1 MVVTILA
8 PVARRGAP
16 ATAIAQVADLRPGV
30 VDGIRWSAG
39 ADRAGLDGDDFARV
53 LA

>member
-16 ATAIAQVADLRPGV
+16 ATAIAQVAGLRPGV
-30 VDGIRWSAG
+30 VAGILTRYRLRVACAAG
-39 ADRAGLDGDDFARV
+39 GRSTWFR
-53 LA
+53 